1 MGLFNRA
8 RNLIQGMGTLSERE
22 AQHYG
27 VVCPNGHRL
36 RGTRTE
42 GYQAIRCPAC
52 NAGVFI
58 LAASPLPNP
67 VAPKSAATRRPTA
80 ASRTSTVVDEG
91 PIELRDA
98 DIDEVEV
105 ELVGNGPPVSDA
117 EIIWED
123 ETPEPSAAADRP
135 APPKTSRDR
144 PRRPA
149 RPGAAEAPQPDAAAR
164 QVAIDEEEEQQ
175 PISRRNSRPLL
186 IFGLVA
192 LVVVGTVVLR
202 IWRNHRQSLPLVAEQ
217 GRVEG
222 IPALEEGN
230 FDKAHQLLS
239 AAKRA
244 VDRLGGAVEGADQI
258 RSAADDAA
266 IFINLAPESLE
277 EMLDQAARTNPEAW
291 ATRFDSLY
299 QGRTIV
305 LDSRVKATPE
315 SAAGRYEIEY
325 VVMPPGVTA
334 NFLGVGGA
342 RPERTAR
349 IDFKGFELFERFQPK
364 VGDRVLFGARLAE
377 FRFDVEAD
385 GWIIRLQPTSGVSIH
400 FDKALEALGWPPAAS
415 RLAPESEEP

>member
-8 RNLIQGMGTLSERE
+8 RNLIQGMGTISERE
-22 AQHYG
+22 VQHYG

-58 LAASPLPNP
+58 LASSPLPNP
-67 VAPKSAATRRPTA
+67 VAPKSAAPRRPAA
-80 ASRTSTVVDEG
+80 ASASTVVDEG
-91 PIELRDA
+91 PIELQDA
-98 DIDEVEV
+98 DIDEVQV
-105 ELVGNGPPVSDA
+105 DLVGNGASTVSDA

-123 ETPEPSAAADRP
+123 EAPEPSEPTARAAP
-135 APPKTSRDR
+135 SEPSRR
-144 PRRPA
+144 RTRRPA
-149 RPGAAEAPQPDAAAR
+149 RPEPAGATQPAEAAR
-164 QVAIDEEEEQQ
+164 QVAIDDE
-175 PISRRNSRPLL
+175 PGLARRKSRPLL
-186 IFGLVA
+186 IFGIVA
-192 LVVVGTVVLR
+192 LVVIGTVALR
-202 IWRNHRQSLPLVAEQ
+202 IWRNHRQSLPLVAEL

-222 IPALEEGN
+222 IPALEAGN
-230 FDKAHQLLS
+230 FDKAHQLL
-239 AAKRA
+239 AAARRA

-266 IFINLAPESLE
+266 IFVNLVPESLE
-277 EMLDQAARTNPEAW
+277 EMLDQAARTNPDAW

-299 QGRTIV
+299 QGRTVV

-315 SAAGRYEIEY
+315 SAEGRYEIEY
-325 VVMPPGVTA
+325 VIMPPGVTT

-349 IDFKGFELFERFQPK
+349 IDFKGFELFERYQPK
-364 VGDRVLFGARLAE
+364 VGARVLFGARLAE

-385 GWIIRLQPTSGVSIH
+385 GWIIRLQPKSGVYIH

-415 RLAPESEEP
+415 RLDPESEEP